1 MSFDYVFDY
10 GTNIHIISLEQTLS
24 SLKVINNNSF
34 TTPIGRKTLVY

>member
-24 SLKVINNNSF
+24 SLKVII
-34 TTPIGRKTLVY
+34 TTDKLTTA